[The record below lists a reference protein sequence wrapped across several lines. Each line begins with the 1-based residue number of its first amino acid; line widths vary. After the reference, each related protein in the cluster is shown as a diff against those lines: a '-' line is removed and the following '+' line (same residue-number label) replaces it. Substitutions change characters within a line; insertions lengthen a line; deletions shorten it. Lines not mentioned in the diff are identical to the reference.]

1 MHVGVWLDERKLGL
15 LASCE
20 SLASRSVAIV
30 GNLELSCIDGDDG
43 ADVEGGELDARAGH
57 SLEEHPSVFQIV
69 LIAVEKNKRVR
80 LCSVYL
86 LSQYALIHLPC
97 RLNCLLGRTSASSF

>member
-1 MHVGVWLDERKLGL
+1 MHVGIWFDERKLGF

-20 SLASRSVAIV
+20 CLASRSVAIV
-30 GNLELSCIDGDDG
+30 GNLELSGIDGDDG

-69 LIAVEKNKRVR
+69 LIAVEKDKQ
-80 LCSVYL
+80 S
-86 LSQYALIHLPC
+86 
-97 RLNCLLGRTSASSF
+97 